1 MTTTQGTPATPT
13 TATTSYD
20 VAPPSSR
27 SNRWALLGLGA
38 GVAGI
43 VSVAASGM
51 TGATYEE
58 DIQGDAVAIT
68 DRLSEL
74 VPQILT
80 FHVATMVS
88 ALLLTVFAVG
98 LQRDLARRLPADSL
112 WPGVA
117 ANGLLLVAVAQLL
130 GSGLTTEFVFSTA
143 DPGTIVP
150 ESADFFSHW
159 IGTIPWL
166 WGTAGLA
173 ALAVAVAAF
182 RHAAYPRWMGVVS
195 VVLGGLALLFAV
207 SPLQYMAGMVGPLWL
222 VALSAG
228 LLLSRRARA

>member
-1 MTTTQGTPATPT
+1 MTTTAHPTPG
-13 TATTSYD
+13 TSYD
-20 VAPPSSR
+20 VAAPPSPVGR
-27 SNRWALLGLGA
+27 RWALLGLGA

-51 TGATYEE
+51 TGAVYEE

-88 ALLLTVFAVG
+88 ALLLTAFAVG

-112 WPGVA
+112 WSGVA

-130 GSGLTTEFVFSTA
+130 GSGLTTEFVFSTS
-143 DPGTIVP
+143 DPGVVVP
-150 ESADFFSHW
+150 EAVAFFSHW
-159 IGTIPWL
+159 IGTVPWL

-207 SPLQYMAGMVGPLWL
+207 SPLQYMAGMVGPLWV
-222 VALSAG
+222 VAISAG
-228 LLLSRRARA
+228 LFLARRPRA

>member
-1 MTTTQGTPATPT
+1 MLTTTAGAPASTTVRDVTPRALPT
-13 TATTSYD
+13 
-20 VAPPSSR
+20 SR
-27 SNRWALLGLGA
+27 RWALLGLGA
-38 GVAGI
+38 GIAGI
-43 VSVAASGM
+43 VSVVASGT
-51 TGATYEE
+51 TGAVYEK
-58 DIQGDAVAIT
+58 DVQGDAVAIT
-68 DRLSEL
+68 DRLSGL

-80 FHVATMVS
+80 FHVATMAS

-112 WPGVA
+112 WPGIA

-130 GSGLTTEFVFSTA
+130 GSGLTTEFVFSTS
-143 DPGTIVP
+143 DPGTVVP
-150 ESADFFSHW
+150 EAAAFFGHW

-173 ALAVAVAAF
+173 ALAVAAGAF

-207 SPLQYMAGMVGPLWL
+207 SPLQYMAGLVGPLWV
-222 VALSAG
+222 VAISAG
-228 LLLSRRARA
+228 LLLSRRTPA